1 MSATIKYKGN
11 TIASITTD
19 SSKTLKTSGKYC
31 EGDIII
37 ENTKDGITPSGN
49 KAITATTSTQTGI
62 DVTNYATVSVAP
74 TPSETK
80 SVTTNGDVTPSSGKL
95 LSKVT
100 VNVPTG
106 IARDSSDLT
115 VSGATVNVPAGLYSS
130 AASKSV
136 ASGTAG
142 TPTASKGTVSNH
154 SVTVTPSVTNT
165 EGYITGGTKT
175 GTGVTVSASELV
187 SGNKTLTP
195 SETAQNGIDVTNFKT
210 ASVGAISSTY
220 VGSGVTRKTAATVA
234 PSTSEQTVCASG
246 VYTTGAQ
253 KVSAITPS
261 IVGNL
266 DASIFA
272 ASIVAAV
279 EGKGVTV
286 PSGTLLDGMASLIE
300 SIEAGGGDFDF
311 SSFCFPITKAVSG
324 TFMLSENSVDFT
336 INHNLG
342 ITPKIIIVF
351 CTDISSLK
359 GASTRS
365 CKGGIM
371 IMNRFYYDKFPNN
384 PIDEPL
390 YMVQLNSS
398 LSNPT
403 NDNFTIYNQQYS
415 NDGTSV
421 EGINPYNPFYSSVGT
436 NTTFYLTSPG
446 TSTEFEEA
454 SKQRII
460 FRPRAGSYNASI
472 VGGVEYTYF
481 AAG

>member
-31 EGDIII
+31 EGDIVV
-37 ENTKDGITPSGN
+37 ENVQDGGITPSGN

-106 IARDSSDLT
+106 TARDSSDLT

-130 AASKSV
+130 EASKSV

-142 TPTASKGTVSNH
+142 TPTASKGAVSNH

-175 GTGVTVSASELV
+175 GAGVTVSASELV

-195 SETAQNGIDVTNFKT
+195 SETAQSGIDVTNFKT

-220 VGSGVTRKTAATVA
+220 VGSGVTRKAAATVA

-246 VYTTGAQ
+246 VYTTGEQ

-266 DASIFA
+266 DASSFA

-286 PSGTLLDGMASLIE
+286 PNGTLLDGMASLIE
-300 SIEAGGGDFDF
+300 SIEGGGGGGSVKLAHGTLIFASDTTIAGAGGTHYITHNLGVTPNFALIFAESFYAKNDFVCSYF
-311 SSFCFPITKAVSG
+311 NSIGISKYTNRGYALAIKAVSG
-324 TFMLSENSVDFT
+324 
-336 INHNLG
+336 
-342 ITPKIIIVF
+342 
-351 CTDISSLK
+351 
-359 GASTRS
+359 
-365 CKGGIM
+365 
-371 IMNRFYYDKFPNN
+371 YD
-384 PIDEPL
+384 
-390 YMVQLNSS
+390 M
-398 LSNPT
+398 
-403 NDNFTIYNQQYS
+403 QYS
-415 NDGTSV
+415 QSPVSQNRETGGTTDKLYIKGVNSDTIIRANV
-421 EGINPYNPFYSSVGT
+421 EVYWLCG
-436 NTTFYLTSPG
+436 YLG
-446 TSTEFEEA
+446 E
-454 SKQRII
+454 
-460 FRPRAGSYNASI
+460 
-472 VGGVEYTYF
+472 
-481 AAG
+481 